1 MNTENAAVF
10 LLGACVCIELWHIIY
25 YMFLYEKYFK
35 QLEKSF
41 RWISSYEKMYNHFIE
56 FTDYYINNI
65 KLQYSLGI
73 NTTSKEML
81 LIIQLIKALGTPL
94 ECKRKIL
101 SPYST
106 TILLNRLVII
116 FVDIIYYAI
125 LFTLLWF
132 FMPGATGVCLFSVLL
147 TLNLLKRGIDRESG
161 NRKYLYLLAMNSIT
175 HIAVFVIFIFGI

>member
-1 MNTENAAVF
+1 MNTENVAVF

-56 FTDYYINNI
+56 FTDYYINNL

-81 LIIQLIKALGTPL
+81 LIIQLIKSLGTPL
-94 ECKRKIL
+94 ECRRKIL

-106 TILLNRLVII
+106 RLIFNRFVIL
-116 FVDIIYYAI
+116 FVDIIYNCI
-125 LFTLLWF
+125 LFILLWF
-132 FMPGATGVCLFSVLL
+132 FLSGPPAHAVIGVLVSMNMIRRGLESANEDSKPIFFLSIKSIICIFMFMVI
-147 TLNLLKRGIDRESG
+147 TL
-161 NRKYLYLLAMNSIT
+161 
-175 HIAVFVIFIFGI
+175 IF